1 MAKFYMFFGTQA
13 YEFERPDI
21 PDPVVLKGIKANI
34 NKSKYSL
41 NVKSSTTK
49 EVLRMFVI
57 KQGDT
62 LPMLEAQLFDPD
74 GNPLN
79 LDLCGVRFYMKN
91 RYLSDTINK
100 QASIKDIENGIV
112 QVIWEDGDTSKA
124 GVYKCEFEVN
134 MPDGNTITVPND
146 DYFLIKIVRELS

>member
-1 MAKFYMFFGTQA
+1 
-13 YEFERPDI
+13 
-21 PDPVVLKGIKANI
+21 
-34 NKSKYSL
+34 
-41 NVKSSTTK
+41 
-49 EVLRMFVI
+49 MFVI

-79 LDLCGVRFYMKN
+79 LDLCGVHFYMKN
-91 RYLSDTINK
+91 RYSSETINK

-124 GVYKCEFEVN
+124 GIYQCEFEVN
-134 MPDGNTITVPND
+134 MPDGSIITVPND
-146 DYFLIKIVRELS
+146 GYFLLQIVSELA